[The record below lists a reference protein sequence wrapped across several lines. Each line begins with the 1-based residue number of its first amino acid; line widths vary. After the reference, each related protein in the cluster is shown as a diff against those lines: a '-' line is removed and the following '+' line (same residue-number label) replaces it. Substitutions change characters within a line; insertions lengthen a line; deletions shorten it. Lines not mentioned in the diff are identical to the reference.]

1 MSRLYIGDVLEV
13 VLDSYNNKGY
23 LIYLAKQI
31 PIGFKMFGLYEVVP
45 TVDGYNI
52 NEIRNKKIA
61 ATIMIFEDKNWKK
74 IGRIKQN
81 NKFAWPDQYERDFDD
96 SSKYVIYHWGDGNE
110 KNIIKIVDNEPDLGL
125 AQKGSTLFAPGA
137 LQYYRNILRK
147 LGLYNIPENNN
158 KIQKVRDDVEL
169 DGLYGDA
176 YYFAR
181 EILIKK
187 DKEVSSI
194 INRRYKEELLFPDTA
209 LQLYM
214 GVLKAEIE
222 ENYIE
227 KEVVD
232 KYRLLVMQEKEYLSK
247 EEWLN
252 KQVKQIDEELL
263 KLNLE

>member
-45 TVDGYNI
+45 TVEGYNI

-96 SSKYVIYHWGDGNE
+96 NSKYVIYHWGDGNE

-137 LQYYRNILRK
+137 LQYYR
-147 LGLYNIPENNN
+147 
-158 KIQKVRDDVEL
+158 Q
-169 DGLYGDA
+169 
-176 YYFAR
+176 
-181 EILIKK
+181 
-187 DKEVSSI
+187 
-194 INRRYKEELLFPDTA
+194 
-209 LQLYM
+209 
-214 GVLKAEIE
+214 
-222 ENYIE
+222 
-227 KEVVD
+227 
-232 KYRLLVMQEKEYLSK
+232 
-247 EEWLN
+247 
-252 KQVKQIDEELL
+252 
-263 KLNLE
+263 